1 MTDEQSTSADA
12 LVARAIESV
21 LHAMPTGPV
30 DETPAD
36 LAKYQP
42 WADTG
47 APTGKNKR
55 PLDALL
61 AELRDRVEAEP
72 DALAAQP
79 GGKRPGLAYFDRFG
93 GPRREG
99 APAPGAGKRRRRGR
113 GNAGGGEGVAAGAPT
128 REPGRG
134 GPGRPPARS
143 GQPPRDQGSP
153 RPPKDAGAQA
163 GQRPAGTEGSRRRRR
178 RRGGRSGPGGGQAG
192 GRGGQG
198 GGAA

>member
-1 MTDEQSTSADA
+1 MTEEQGVAADA

-79 GGKRPGLAYFDRFG
+79 GGRRPGLAYFDRFG
-93 GPRREG
+93 GPRRDG
-99 APAPGAGKRRRRGR
+99 ASAPGGKRRS
-113 GNAGGGEGVAAGAPT
+113 GGGTESAAIGAPG
-128 REPGRG
+128 REPGQRG
-134 GPGRPPARS
+134 PSRPAGRP
-143 GQPPRDQGSP
+143 GQRDQGTQRPPRDTV
-153 RPPKDAGAQA
+153 A
-163 GQRPAGTEGSRRRRR
+163 
-178 RRGGRSGPGGGQAG
+178 PGGP
-192 GRGGQG
+192 R
-198 GGAA
+198 